1 MEVRP
6 DEEPP
11 RGDNHS
17 SDVFCLAKDIWL
29 QTIGLRLLYH
39 KHPPAAK
46 LNGNP
51 KGILYKRI
59 TMRKIRAEAI

>member
-29 QTIGLRLLYH
+29 QTIDLRLLYH
-39 KHPPAAK
+39 AFRS
-46 LNGNP
+46 LF
-51 KGILYKRI
+51 
-59 TMRKIRAEAI
+59 